1 MAVCVRR
8 GLGGETVGISGR
20 FRVGALTAVF
30 LMAGCGGIP
39 GPDTGRMTV
48 SYGDATSADAIE
60 GRALMKNAHLLEDL
74 AADVN
79 DSLKLGSDIALVGE
93 QCGSANAFWNSA
105 ERRVKI
111 CYELADL
118 NLRLFE
124 EDPDHERAHP
134 GPHDTDPA
142 QAALNATVGTF
153 FHELGHA
160 VIALYDLPITGREE
174 DVADQLA
181 AFAILEPYDLLKQF
195 PNAAGVAGDYALM
208 FKLWAGN
215 RSEVSRTDFAAA
227 HSLNETRMF
236 NLKCWIY
243 GSDPVAHAD
252 MVEDGRLPEDRAA
265 GCPEEF
271 QRLSR
276 AWDTLLAPHLK

>member
-1 MAVCVRR
+1 MGIRGCCRAAAV
-8 GLGGETVGISGR
+8 
-20 FRVGALTAVF
+20 TAV
-30 LMAGCGGIP
+30 LVITGCGGDP
-39 GPDTGRMTV
+39 GPDSGRMTV
-48 SYGDATSADAIE
+48 TYRDATSAEAIR
-60 GRALMKNAHLLEDL
+60 GRALMENAHLLEEV

-79 DSLKLGSDIALVGE
+79 AALELPADITLAGE
-93 QCGSANAFWNSA
+93 QCGTANASWNSA
-105 ERRVKI
+105 TRVVKV

-124 EDPDHERAHP
+124 QDPDHARAHP
-134 GPHDTDPA
+134 GHDDTDPA
-142 QAALNATVGTF
+142 RAAINATIGTF

-160 VIALYDLPITGREE
+160 VITLYDLPITGREE

-181 AFAILEPYDLLKQF
+181 AFAILEPQDLLKQF

-208 FKLWAGN
+208 FKLWADHRDG
-215 RSEVSRTDFAAA
+215 VSRTDFAAA

-243 GSDPVAHAD
+243 GSDPAAHAD
-252 MVEDGRLPEDRAA
+252 MVEDGRLPADRAA
-265 GCPEEF
+265 GCPEEY

-276 AWDTLLAPHLK
+276 AWYTLLAPHFR